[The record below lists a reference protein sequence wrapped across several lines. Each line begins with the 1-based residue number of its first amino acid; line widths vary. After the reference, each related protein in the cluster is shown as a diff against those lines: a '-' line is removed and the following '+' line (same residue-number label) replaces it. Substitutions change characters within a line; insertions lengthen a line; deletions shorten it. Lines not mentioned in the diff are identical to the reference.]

1 MKINFYNY
9 DLASGQRTT
18 LYGQGV
24 GLIES
29 DCFENLAFRKGF
41 KSIRA
46 MGSCCFIPI
55 LAQEL
60 CFFCGTPIDPGEA
73 QNSHEQAQ
81 AIISKSALKRAV
93 TTALICSSCNCS
105 PESSFILRPL
115 FFEKKG

>member
-9 DLASGQRTT
+9 DLTSGKKTT

-24 GLIES
+24 GVSES

-41 KSIRA
+41 KSLRA
-46 MGSCCFIPI
+46 MGKCCFIPI
-55 LAQEL
+55 LSQEQ

-73 QNSHEQAQ
+73 QTSHEQAK
-81 AIISKSALKRAV
+81 AIISKSSLKKQV
-93 TTALICSSCNCS
+93 TPALICSSCNCS

-115 FFEKKG
+115 FIEKKG